1 MISFDVTVFYDKFYD
16 KYNNEYDVVY
26 AEYYYNDE
34 VDEVDEVDDDDNNID
49 NGRCEDYPCCGH
61 TDGSSCRTARASR
74 Q

>member
-1 MISFDVTVFYDKFYD
+1 MISFDVTAFYD
-16 KYNNEYDVVY
+16 KYNNEYDVEY
-26 AEYYYNDE
+26 AEYYYNDDDDE
-34 VDEVDEVDDDDNNID
+34 VDEVDDDDDDNNID